1 MVIKNFSFIAVIS
14 AFSALLISCQ
24 TIQRPGRTN
33 APVPVK
39 TPTVPEVAHPPAAQ
53 AQVPEFV
60 AQRTPRVGIIF
71 GPGGAK
77 TFAHVGVLQELERY
91 KMPIVAVAGLEWGAL
106 VGSLYGLNGQSHEV
120 DWKMSRLPKQ
130 SFSSK
135 NLFSKKMKP
144 AATQDYD
151 KYLDQIFQNTKLE
164 STKLPFACTY
174 IRGASG
180 KTTVLR
186 SGVAKNSLRPCMYYP
201 PLFEMKETMAAPFAV
216 AELAD
221 ALRKEGAELI
231 ILIDVLGSADK
242 KDFSEWSEEDISW
255 FSWVP
260 VQSAMASARLM
271 GVHEVIKVD
280 TSAYSMYDMDQ
291 RLRLIQVGKQGAAST
306 IDRLAK
312 KYDF

>member
-1 MVIKNFSFIAVIS
+1 ME
-14 AFSALLISCQ
+14 
-24 TIQRPGRTN
+24 P
-33 APVPVK
+33 
-39 TPTVPEVAHPPAAQ
+39 

-60 AQRTPRVGIIF
+60 AQRTPRVGLIF

-77 TFAHVGVLQELERY
+77 AFAHIGVLQELERY

-106 VGSLYGLNGQSHEV
+106 VGSLYSLNSQSHEV
-120 DWKMSRLPKQ
+120 DWKMSQLPKQ

-135 NLFSKKMKP
+135 NLFSNKMKP
-144 AATQDYD
+144 ANTQEY
-151 KYLDQIFQNTKLE
+151 KQYLEKVFAGAKLE
-164 STKLPFACTY
+164 KAKLPFACPY

-180 KTTVLR
+180 KTGVLKT
-186 SGVAKNSLRPCMYYP
+186 GLAKTALRGCLFYP
-201 PLFEMKETMAAPFAV
+201 PLFEISETMAAPFAIADMV
-216 AELAD
+216 D
-221 ALRKEGAELI
+221 ALKKDGAELI
-231 ILIDVLGSADK
+231 IFIDVLGSADK
-242 KDFSEWSEEDISW
+242 KDFADWSEDQLSW

-260 VQSAMASARLM
+260 IQSAIGSARLS

-291 RLRLIQVGKQGAAST
+291 RLRLIQVGKQGSAST